1 MKQNMLNTSQLR
13 NFLYVSIISAD
24 NDDLTE
30 EEKQAIIQRT
40 DPKNLDNA
48 DWDYALEP
56 IKDNNLREKYIK
68 LLKCTNDEAI

>member
-1 MKQNMLNTSQLR
+1 MLNTSQLR

-40 DPKNLDNA
+40 DPKNLENT

-56 IKDNNLREKYIK
+56 IKDIGKRDKYIK
-68 LLKCTNDEAI
+68 VMKEINSGE

>member
-1 MKQNMLNTSQLR
+1 MLNTSQLR

-40 DPKNLDNA
+40 NPKNLKNT
-48 DWDYALEP
+48 DWVYVLEP
-56 IKDNNLREKYIK
+56 IKDDNLREKYIK
-68 LLKCTNDEAI
+68 LLKLTNDEAI

>member
-1 MKQNMLNTSQLR
+1 MLNTSQLR

-40 DPKNLDNA
+40 DPKNLENT
-48 DWDYALEP
+48 DWVYVLEP
-56 IKDNNLREKYIK
+56 IKDDNLREKYIK
-68 LLKCTNDEAI
+68 LLKLTNDEAI

>member
-1 MKQNMLNTSQLR
+1 MLNMNQLR
-13 NFLYVSIISAD
+13 NFFYASIISAD

-40 DPKNLDNA
+40 DPKNLDNT

-56 IKDNNLREKYIK
+56 IKDIGKRDKYIK
-68 LLKCTNDEAI
+68 VMREINESEN

>member
-1 MKQNMLNTSQLR
+1 MLNTSQLR

>member
-1 MKQNMLNTSQLR
+1 MKQNMLNMNQLR

-40 DPKNLDNA
+40 DPKNLDNT

-56 IKDNNLREKYIK
+56 IKDIGKRDKYIK
-68 LLKCTNDEAI
+68 VMKEINSGE

>member
-40 DPKNLDNA
+40 DPKNLENT
-48 DWDYALEP
+48 DWVYVLEP
-56 IKDNNLREKYIK
+56 IKDDNLREKYIK
-68 LLKCTNDEAI
+68 LLKLTNDEAI

>member
-40 DPKNLDNA
+40 DPKNLDNI
-48 DWDYALEP
+48 DWGYALEP
-56 IKDNNLREKYIK
+56 IKDIGKRDKYIK
-68 LLKCTNDEAI
+68 LMKEINSGE

>member
-1 MKQNMLNTSQLR
+1 MLNMNQLR
-13 NFLYVSIISAD
+13 NFFYASIISAD

-40 DPKNLDNA
+40 DPKNLDNT

-56 IKDNNLREKYIK
+56 IKDIGKRDKYIK
-68 LLKCTNDEAI
+68 VMKEINSGE

>member
-13 NFLYVSIISAD
+13 NFFYVSIISAD

-40 DPKNLDNA
+40 DPKNLENT
-48 DWDYALEP
+48 DWVYVLEP
-56 IKDNNLREKYIK
+56 IKDDNLREKYIK
-68 LLKCTNDEAI
+68 LLKLTNDEAI

>member
-1 MKQNMLNTSQLR
+1 MLNTSQLR
-13 NFLYVSIISAD
+13 NFFYVSIISAD

-40 DPKNLDNA
+40 DPKNLENT

-56 IKDNNLREKYIK
+56 IKDDNLREKYIK
-68 LLKCTNDEAI
+68 LLKLTNDEAI

>member
-1 MKQNMLNTSQLR
+1 MLNTSQLR

-40 DPKNLDNA
+40 DPKNLENT

-56 IKDNNLREKYIK
+56 IKDDNLREKYIK
-68 LLKCTNDEAI
+68 LLKLTNDEAI

>member
-1 MKQNMLNTSQLR
+1 MKQNMLNTNQLR

-40 DPKNLDNA
+40 DPKNLDNT
-48 DWDYALEP
+48 DWSYALEP
-56 IKDNNLREKYIK
+56 IKDVGKRDKYIK
-68 LLKCTNDEAI
+68 VMKEINSGE

>member
-40 DPKNLDNA
+40 DPK
-48 DWDYALEP
+48 
-56 IKDNNLREKYIK
+56 KSREYELGLCVRTYKRYRE
-68 LLKCTNDEAI
+68 T

>member
-1 MKQNMLNTSQLR
+1 MLNTSQLR

-40 DPKNLDNA
+40 DPKNLDNI
-48 DWDYALEP
+48 DWDYVLGP
-56 IKDNNLREKYIK
+56 IKDIGKRDKYIK
-68 LLKCTNDEAI
+68 VMREINSGE

>member
-30 EEKQAIIQRT
+30 EEKQAIISRT
-40 DPKNLDNA
+40 DPKNLEDT
-48 DWDYALEP
+48 DWVYALEP
-56 IKDNNLREKYIK
+56 IKDAEKRDKYIK
-68 LLKCTNDEAI
+68 VMREINSGE

>member
-40 DPKNLDNA
+40 DPKNLENT

-56 IKDNNLREKYIK
+56 IKDDNLREKYIK
-68 LLKCTNDEAI
+68 LLKLTNDEAI

>member
-1 MKQNMLNTSQLR
+1 MNQLR

-40 DPKNLDNA
+40 DPKNLDNT

-56 IKDNNLREKYIK
+56 IKDTGKRDKYIK
-68 LLKCTNDEAI
+68 VMKEINSGE

>member
-24 NDDLTE
+24 NADLTE

-40 DPKNLDNA
+40 DPKNLDNT

-56 IKDNNLREKYIK
+56 IKDIGKRDKYIK
-68 LLKCTNDEAI
+68 VMKEINSGE

>member
-13 NFLYVSIISAD
+13 NFFYVSIISAD

-40 DPKNLDNA
+40 DPKNLKNT
-48 DWDYALEP
+48 DWVYVLEP
-56 IKDNNLREKYIK
+56 IKDDNLREKYIK
-68 LLKCTNDEAI
+68 LLKWTNDEAI

>member
-1 MKQNMLNTSQLR
+1 MLNMNQLR

-40 DPKNLDNA
+40 DPKNLDNT

-56 IKDNNLREKYIK
+56 IKDIGKRDKYIK
-68 LLKCTNDEAI
+68 VMREINESEN

>member
-1 MKQNMLNTSQLR
+1 MKQNMLNTNQLR

-40 DPKNLDNA
+40 DPKNLDNT

-56 IKDNNLREKYIK
+56 IKDIGKRDKYIK
-68 LLKCTNDEAI
+68 VMKEINSGE

>member
-1 MKQNMLNTSQLR
+1 MLNTNQLR

-40 DPKNLDNA
+40 DPKNLENT
-48 DWDYALEP
+48 DWVYALEP
-56 IKDNNLREKYIK
+56 IKDAGKRDKYIK
-68 LLKCTNDEAI
+68 VMREINSGE

>member
-1 MKQNMLNTSQLR
+1 MLNTSQLR

-40 DPKNLDNA
+40 DPKNLENT
-48 DWDYALEP
+48 DWGYALEP
-56 IKDNNLREKYIK
+56 IKDDNLREKYIK
-68 LLKCTNDEAI
+68 LLKWTNDEAI

>member
-1 MKQNMLNTSQLR
+1 MLNMNQLR

-40 DPKNLDNA
+40 DPKNLDNT

-56 IKDNNLREKYIK
+56 IKDIGKRDKYIK
-68 LLKCTNDEAI
+68 VMKEINSGE

>member
-1 MKQNMLNTSQLR
+1 MKQNMSNTSQLR
-13 NFLYVSIISAD
+13 NFFYVSIISAD

-40 DPKNLDNA
+40 DPKNLDNT

-56 IKDNNLREKYIK
+56 IKDVAFRKQCIQ
-68 LLKCTNDEAI
+68 LLNTVSP

>member
-1 MKQNMLNTSQLR
+1 MKQNMLNTNQLR

-40 DPKNLDNA
+40 DPKNLENT
-48 DWDYALEP
+48 DWVYALEP
-56 IKDNNLREKYIK
+56 IKDAGKRDKYIK
-68 LLKCTNDEAI
+68 VMREINSGE

>member
-40 DPKNLDNA
+40 DPKNLENT
-48 DWDYALEP
+48 DWVYALEP
-56 IKDNNLREKYIK
+56 IKDIIKRAKYVKVMKEI
-68 LLKCTNDEAI
+68 NSGE

>member
-1 MKQNMLNTSQLR
+1 MLNTSQLR

-40 DPKNLDNA
+40 DPKNLENT

-68 LLKCTNDEAI
+68 LLK